1 VSRPLR
7 MLTIATVV
15 VLVVHVVFTVVFPWV
30 DRQFVAHPVLG

>member
-15 VLVVHVVFTVVFPWV
+15 LVVHVLFTVVFPWV
-30 DRQFVAHPVLG
+30 DRQFVADPVLG